1 MASLMK
7 FINRT
12 SRCFTLYRNNKLEEE
27 GINGYQHLYII
38 KICRNPGIM
47 QDALTR
53 EMYVNK
59 SSVTRQLSLLEQN
72 GFIRREPCE
81 EDRRQL
87 RVFPTEKGFE
97 IFPKV
102 VEVRRSWNE
111 RLLSGFSEEEKET
124 LSAMMERVME
134 RAEEILQDA
143 DEGGGNK

>member
-1 MASLMK
+1 
-7 FINRT
+7 
-12 SRCFTLYRNNKLEEE
+12 
-27 GINGYQHLYII
+27 
-38 KICRNPGIM
+38 
-47 QDALTR
+47 
-53 EMYVNK
+53 MYVNK

-87 RVFPTEKGFE
+87 RVFPTEKAFE

-102 VEVRRSWNE
+102 VEVRQSWNE